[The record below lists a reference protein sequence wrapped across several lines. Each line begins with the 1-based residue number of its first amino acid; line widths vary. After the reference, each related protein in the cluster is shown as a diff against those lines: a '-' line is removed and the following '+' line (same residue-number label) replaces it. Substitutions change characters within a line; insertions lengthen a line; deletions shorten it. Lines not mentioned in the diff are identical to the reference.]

1 VGLKDRI
8 ARAERRLGLDGE
20 PPCKACGGLVV
31 IEEIAP
37 DGTVTYP
44 LAQPCP
50 VCNSSGPGGRVTWL
64 TYTICEP

>member
-1 VGLKDRI
+1 MKDRI

-20 PPCKACGGLVV
+20 PPCKACGVLVV

-50 VCNSSGPGGRVTWL
+50 VCNSSGTGGRVTWL